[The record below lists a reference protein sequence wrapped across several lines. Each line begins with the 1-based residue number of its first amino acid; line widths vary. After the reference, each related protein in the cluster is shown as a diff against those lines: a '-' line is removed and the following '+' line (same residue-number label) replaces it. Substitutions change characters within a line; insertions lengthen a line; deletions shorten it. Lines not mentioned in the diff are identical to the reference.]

1 MRVEQK
7 ARCGRGTA
15 NKGQG
20 QASMTDPDLYE
31 RIKWRAY
38 LLWEQEGRPEGRA
51 DDHWLRAEAEVAGV
65 NSGREAPPGTPGAG
79 EHICPACEGTGRL
92 SRKRCKECG
101 GTGRIIDAPEP

>member
-1 MRVEQK
+1 MRVDYK
-7 ARCGRGTA
+7 TRCGAPHGEQGTRTS
-15 NKGQG
+15 K
-20 QASMTDPDLYE
+20 MTNADLHE

-65 NSGREAPPGTPGAG
+65 NSGREARPGTPGAG

>member
-1 MRVEQK
+1 
-7 ARCGRGTA
+7 
-15 NKGQG
+15 
-20 QASMTDPDLYE
+20 MTNADLHE

-65 NSGREAPPGTPGAG
+65 NSGLEAPPGTPGAG